1 MAAILPFEK
10 KPKKPMSTDNIKEQ
24 EGEQNQNSQFEEE
37 KGKIDQEAVQAES
50 EFKKEAS
57 DVEVDLLQTYKED
70 LEKEKDK
77 FLRLFAEFE
86 NYKRRTAKERSE
98 LYKTAG
104 QEVIQAMLPVLDDFD
119 RASTEISKAKDKN
132 LLKGV
137 ELIKIKFRETLMS
150 KGLTEMT
157 VKEGD
162 VFDAEMHEAI
172 TQIPAPKESLKGK
185 IVDVIEKGYKMG
197 ERIIRFPKVVV
208 GN

>member
-1 MAAILPFEK
+1 
-10 KPKKPMSTDNIKEQ
+10 
-24 EGEQNQNSQFEEE
+24 
-37 KGKIDQEAVQAES
+37 
-50 EFKKEAS
+50 
-57 DVEVDLLQTYKED
+57 
-70 LEKEKDK
+70 
-77 FLRLFAEFE
+77 
-86 NYKRRTAKERSE
+86 
-98 LYKTAG
+98 
-104 QEVIQAMLPVLDDFD
+104 
-119 RASTEISKAKDKN
+119 
-132 LLKGV
+132 
-137 ELIKIKFRETLMS
+137 MS

>member
-1 MAAILPFEK
+1 LPFEK